1 MPPARLLILAET
13 STEELQHLRDELG
26 RLVAE
31 HGTALVDGSE
41 LQDDEDLVEYEAL
54 CEEEFGSNLRYSLF
68 LARLMHRF
76 PGIFFKLLAGDQ
88 EVIDNFARVATGRW
102 KYERYLRWLVPRLP
116 SYLLRG

>member
-54 CEEEFGSNLRYSLF
+54 CD
-68 LARLMHRF
+68 AREDVMTELWR
-76 PGIFFKLLAGDQ
+76 
-88 EVIDNFARVATGRW
+88 RGR
-102 KYERYLRWLVPRLP
+102 
-116 SYLLRG
+116 SG